1 MRTRT
6 TNDYEDDDEG
16 NDLSGNDDDGNG
28 DEGSTIDDYGDD
40 NGESHQ

>member
-1 MRTRT
+1 MRTRA

-28 DEGSTIDDYGDD
+28 DEGATIDDYGDD
-40 NGESHQ
+40 NGESYQ